1 MYYKNHTLSDFKI
14 QVKYNKAKLENV
26 HIKKKIHL
34 KYFTNSYPLKILNCN
49 EIQIII
55 AH

>member
-14 QVKYNKAKLENV
+14 QVKYSKAKLENV
-26 HIKKKIHL
+26 HIIKKNTL
-34 KYFTNSYPLKILNCN
+34 KYCTNSFPLKILNCY

-55 AH
+55 EH